1 MDMTRPNANR
11 EASPTE
17 PALVPPVDVLE
28 NESGITV
35 KADLPGVSK
44 DNLTIRVD
52 GETLTIEGQVNL
64 GEAASL
70 EAVYAEIR
78 NAQYKRSFVLSRDL
92 DTSRIDAAM
101 KNGVLTLTVPK
112 LEQLAVSGAGNA
124 MVEGSVGDDL
134 EEVEI
139 GLDEPAL
146 LPRADQ

>member
-1 MDMTRPNANR
+1 MDMTRPNVNR
-11 EASPTE
+11 EAATTE

-44 DNLTIRVD
+44 ENLAIRVD
-52 GETLTIEGQVNL
+52 GETLTIEGQVSL
-64 GEAASL
+64 GETASL

-112 LEQLAVSGAGNA
+112 LEQAK
-124 MVEGSVGDDL
+124 
-134 EEVEI
+134 
-139 GLDEPAL
+139 
-146 LPRADQ
+146 PRRIPVRQE

>member
-11 EASPTE
+11 EASTTE
-17 PALVPPVDVLE
+17 PALLPPVDILE
-28 NESGITV
+28 SESGITV

-44 DNLTIRVD
+44 ESLTLRVD
-52 GETLTIEGQVNL
+52 GETLTIEGQVSL

-112 LEQLAVSGAGNA
+112 LEQAK
-124 MVEGSVGDDL
+124 
-134 EEVEI
+134 
-139 GLDEPAL
+139 
-146 LPRADQ
+146 PRRIPVRQE